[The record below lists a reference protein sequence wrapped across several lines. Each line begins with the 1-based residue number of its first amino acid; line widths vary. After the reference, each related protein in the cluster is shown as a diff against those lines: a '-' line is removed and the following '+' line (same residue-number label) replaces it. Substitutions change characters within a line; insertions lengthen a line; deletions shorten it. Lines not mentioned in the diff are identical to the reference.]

1 MFINRFDLTGKTAI
15 ITGGAGLLGMQ
26 HAEAILESG
35 GDLVLTDLA
44 MSQLESSIDLLS
56 KTYDVNRMKI
66 YSMDVTS
73 EDSVRAVCESIRS
86 QQRRVDIL
94 INNAAINP
102 IVVEEGGLIE
112 SSRLE
117 NFSLEQWNLEVAV
130 GLTGAF
136 ICAKIFGPEMAA
148 DGLGGVILNIASDL
162 SVIAPNQS
170 LYKQNGV
177 AAELQPVKPA
187 TYSVI
192 KTGLVGL
199 TRYLSTYW
207 VEQGVRCN
215 ALSPGG
221 VYSDQGAEFVGRVS
235 ELIPLG
241 RMAQREEYRGAIQF
255 LCSSASSYMNGQN
268 VVIDGGR
275 SAW

>member
-1 MFINRFDLTGKTAI
+1 MVINRFDLTGKTAV
-15 ITGGAGLLGMQ
+15 ITGLLGMQ

-35 GDLVLTDLA
+35 GDLVLTDLV
-44 MSQLESSIDLLS
+44 MSQLESSIELLS

-73 EDSVRAVCESIRS
+73 EDSVRAVCESICS

-136 ICAKIFGPEMAA
+136 ICAKIFGPKMAA